1 MVTARV
7 TGAQSLASSGGI
19 DATNPYAVASK
30 IHISCLEPP
39 RRHRDHF
46 RHIFV
51 NVITML
57 ERRSRVLVVDDD
69 TEMCGMLREYLS
81 KEQFEVTLAH
91 DGTTALR
98 LVDES
103 PPDIVLLD
111 VTMPS
116 LGGFDVLRRL
126 RTDTDLPVLM
136 LTARDDYPDRVHGL
150 ELGADDYLTKPFN
163 ARELVARIHAILRR
177 SKPASAAESPEV
189 LHLGLLTLETGL
201 RRTKVGEEA
210 VALTDAEF
218 RILELLVRN
227 AGRVVT
233 RSEIT
238 RRALGRKRLGLDR
251 SVDTHVSNL
260 RRKLGPQIE
269 ESTPIL
275 GVRGAGYMMGMGE
288 DAVAPA
294 AK

>member
-1 MVTARV
+1 MRQSPPTLRQTFTFLVWSGRVAAPTISRHFFVTV
-7 TGAQSLASSGGI
+7 TL
-19 DATNPYAVASK
+19 
-30 IHISCLEPP
+30 
-39 RRHRDHF
+39 
-46 RHIFV
+46 
-51 NVITML
+51 ML

-69 TEMCGMLREYLS
+69 TEMCAMLREYLS

-91 DGTTALR
+91 DGATALR
-98 LVDES
+98 LVDET

-126 RTDTDLPVLM
+126 RSDTDLPVLM
-136 LTARDDYPDRVHGL
+136 LTARDDYSDRVHGL

-177 SKPASAAESPEV
+177 AKPASATETPEV

-201 RRTKVGEEA
+201 RRTKVGDEP
-210 VALTDAEF
+210 VTLTDAEF

-260 RRKLGPQIE
+260 RRKLGPRIE

-275 GVRGAGYMMGMGE
+275 GVRGAGYVMGMGE

-294 AK
+294 K

>member
-1 MVTARV
+1 
-7 TGAQSLASSGGI
+7 
-19 DATNPYAVASK
+19 
-30 IHISCLEPP
+30 
-39 RRHRDHF
+39 
-46 RHIFV
+46 
-51 NVITML
+51 ML

-69 TEMCGMLREYLS
+69 TEMCAMLKEYLS
-81 KEQFEVTLAH
+81 KEQFEVSLAH
-91 DGTTALR
+91 DGVTALR

-103 PPDIVLLD
+103 MPDIVLLD

-126 RTDTDLPVLM
+126 RGDTDLPVLM
-136 LTARDDYPDRVHGL
+136 LTARDDFSDRVHGL

-163 ARELVARIHAILRR
+163 ARELVARINAILRR
-177 SKPASAAESPEV
+177 AKAGAASDVPEV
-189 LHLGLLTLETGL
+189 LHLGVLTLETGL
-201 RRTKVGEEA
+201 RRAKVSEEA

-269 ESTPIL
+269 ASTPIL
-275 GVRGAGYMMGMGE
+275 GVRGAGYMMGRG
-288 DAVAPA
+288 DAAT
-294 AK
+294 AKS

>member
-1 MVTARV
+1 
-7 TGAQSLASSGGI
+7 
-19 DATNPYAVASK
+19 
-30 IHISCLEPP
+30 
-39 RRHRDHF
+39 
-46 RHIFV
+46 
-51 NVITML
+51 ML

-69 TEMCGMLREYLS
+69 TEMCAMLKEYLS
-81 KEQFEVTLAH
+81 KEQFEVALAH
-91 DGTTALR
+91 DGSAALQ
-98 LVDES
+98 LLENS

-126 RTDTDLPVLM
+126 RGDSDLPVLM
-136 LTARDDYPDRVHGL
+136 LTARDDHSDRVHGL

-177 SKPASAAESPEV
+177 AKTNAVTETPEI

-201 RRTKVGEEA
+201 RRTKVGDES

-218 RILELLVRN
+218 RILELLVRS

-260 RRKLGPQIE
+260 RRKLGQRIE
-269 ESTPIL
+269 GSTPIL
-275 GVRGAGYMMGMGE
+275 GVRGAGYMLGIGE
-288 DAVAPA
+288 AAGSPPAPVPA
-294 AK
+294 HTK

>member
-1 MVTARV
+1 
-7 TGAQSLASSGGI
+7 
-19 DATNPYAVASK
+19 
-30 IHISCLEPP
+30 
-39 RRHRDHF
+39 
-46 RHIFV
+46 
-51 NVITML
+51 ML
-57 ERRSRVLVVDDD
+57 ERRPRVLVVDDD
-69 TEMCGMLREYLS
+69 IEMCTMLREYLT
-81 KEQFEVTLAH
+81 KEQFDVALAH
-91 DGTTALR
+91 DGVTALR
-98 LVDES
+98 LVDEAT
-103 PPDIVLLD
+103 PDIVLLD
-111 VTMPS
+111 VTMPN

-126 RTDTDLPVLM
+126 RGDTDLPVLM
-136 LTARDDYPDRVHGL
+136 LTARDDFSDRVHGL

-177 SKPASAAESPEV
+177 TKTNSTEAPEV

-201 RRTKVGEEA
+201 RRAKVADET
-210 VALTDAEF
+210 VTLTDAEF

-260 RRKLGPQIE
+260 RRKLGQRIE
-269 ESTPIL
+269 DSTPIL

-288 DAVAPA
+288 VASQN
-294 AK
+294 AKP

>member
-1 MVTARV
+1 
-7 TGAQSLASSGGI
+7 
-19 DATNPYAVASK
+19 
-30 IHISCLEPP
+30 
-39 RRHRDHF
+39 
-46 RHIFV
+46 
-51 NVITML
+51 
-57 ERRSRVLVVDDD
+57 
-69 TEMCGMLREYLS
+69 
-81 KEQFEVTLAH
+81 
-91 DGTTALR
+91 
-98 LVDES
+98 
-103 PPDIVLLD
+103 
-111 VTMPS
+111 
-116 LGGFDVLRRL
+116 
-126 RTDTDLPVLM
+126 M
-136 LTARDDYPDRVHGL
+136 LTARDDYSDRVHGL

-177 SKPASAAESPEV
+177 AKPAAATETPEV

-201 RRTKVGEEA
+201 RRAKVGEES

-260 RRKLGPQIE
+260 RRKLGPRVE

-275 GVRGAGYMMGMGE
+275 GVRGAGYMLGMGE
-288 DAVAPA
+288 AAVAPE
-294 AK
+294 K